1 MVVVACGV
9 FWILIR
15 LLARHLYPLGAHQW
29 NGVHWY
35 SMLKPWHLP
44 QLFSIVGFLWL
55 PVWMGLK
62 YLGRRERL
70 ALYGA
75 TTLMVITFYFAT
87 WNETRV
93 WLEWT
98 TLFATL
104 AALQLERSFGQ
115 HGLALEAVQ
124 G

>member
-1 MVVVACGV
+1 
-9 FWILIR
+9 
-15 LLARHLYPLGAHQW
+15 
-29 NGVHWY
+29 
-35 SMLKPWHLP
+35 
-44 QLFSIVGFLWL
+44 
-55 PVWMGLK
+55 MGLK

-104 AALQLERSFGQ
+104 AALQLERAFGQ
-115 HGLALEAVQ
+115 HGLALEAAQ